1 MADILPPLTTKE
13 AFEKVDNSNLTRPV
27 GYNFVDNEAYDLL
40 KRGYFRGLNLDYYP
54 AFFDEK
60 LHISARTEPE
70 HYELGASYY
79 FHPKLEFTG
88 YVNTH
93 GGLTASVKAIT
104 DNLIIVA
111 MTELRNA
118 RLFMAGAGFEYLALN
133 YRAQLLLGSDSDIG
147 GFGASYIQRVTPRLS
162 LGGEVFWRSVYQKLG
177 VGYAARYET
186 DKMVASAKVV
196 STGDVLMTYVRKI
209 SKKVSLATDFE
220 YSIFSRDDVIA
231 SVGYECKISKQ
242 STVRGKIDSNGVVS
256 AFLRKKLTM
265 GLECLLSAS
274 LGRKNRDRKLGLS
287 LIYG

>member
-27 GYNFVDNEAYDLL
+27 GYHFVDNEACDFL

-118 RLFMAGAGFEYLALN
+118 RLYMAGAGFEYLALN

-147 GFGASYIQRVTPRLS
+147 LFGATYIQVNLLLTRVTPRLS
-162 LGGEVFWRSVYQKLG
+162 LGGEFFWCSVYPKL
-177 VGYAARYET
+177 GYAARYET
-186 DKMVASAKVV
+186 DKMVASAKKGF
-196 STGDVLMTYVRKI
+196 TRH
-209 SKKVSLATDFE
+209 
-220 YSIFSRDDVIA
+220 
-231 SVGYECKISKQ
+231 
-242 STVRGKIDSNGVVS
+242 
-256 AFLRKKLTM
+256 
-265 GLECLLSAS
+265 
-274 LGRKNRDRKLGLS
+274 
-287 LIYG
+287 

>member
-1 MADILPPLTTKE
+1 MADILPPVTTKE

-27 GYNFVDNEAYDLL
+27 GYHFVDNEANDLL
-40 KRGYFRGLNLDYYP
+40 KRGYFRGLNLYYYP

-79 FHPKLEFTG
+79 FHPKLQFSG
-88 YVNTH
+88 YVNTY
-93 GGLTASVKAIT
+93 GGLTAVVYART

-111 MTELRNA
+111 GTELRNA
-118 RLFMAGAGFEYLALN
+118 RLYMAGAGFEYLALN
-133 YRAQLLLGSDSDIG
+133 YRAQLELSSERDIG
-147 GFGASYIQRVTPRLS
+147 VFRASYIHRVTPRLS
-162 LGGEVFWRSVYQKLG
+162 LGGEFYRTSVYQKLG

-186 DKMVASAKVV
+186 DKMVASAKVG
-196 STGDVLMTYVRKI
+196 SDGDVLMTYVRKI

-242 STVRGKIDSNGVVS
+242 SIVQGKIDSNGVVS
-256 AFLRKKLTM
+256 AFLRKRLTM